1 MLKKQQRLSRAAFDA
16 AFKSGRRYHSPTLTL
31 IHVPGEAFHS
41 SVVVGKK
48 VAKRAVARNLL
59 RRRIYGALYR
69 LMQARQ
75 LTGTYILIAKPA
87 ITKVSRKELAPA
99 VAEVVGRV
107 RD

>member
-1 MLKKQQRLSRAAFDA
+1 MLKKQQRLSRAEFDT
-16 AFKSGRRYHSPTLTL
+16 AFKAGRRYHSPTLTL
-31 IHVPGEAFHS
+31 IHVPGEAFHG

-69 LMQARQ
+69 LMKSQQR
-75 LTGTYILIAKPA
+75 TGTYILIAKPT
-87 ITKVSRKELAPA
+87 IMKVSRKELAST